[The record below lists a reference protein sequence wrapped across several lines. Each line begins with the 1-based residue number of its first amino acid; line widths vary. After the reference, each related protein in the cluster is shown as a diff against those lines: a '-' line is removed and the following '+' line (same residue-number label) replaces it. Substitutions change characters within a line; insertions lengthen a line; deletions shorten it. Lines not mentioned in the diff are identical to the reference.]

1 MLWLIACVSCFTK
14 ANGVYYNQTNF
25 EEKYSGLVWWSLI
38 LIYIVEFLKSASQAN
53 CNQVQKQVFY
63 CAPASLTP
71 ATGEPFKVTQESPIH
86 ISGWDLY
93 HSFKEQK
100 FCIWYLVMNYFFI
113 NIKPSIPQKLS
124 GDFIILMIITFK
136 NQYTTFYHITN
147 NSTFPCVCI

>member
-1 MLWLIACVSCFTK
+1 MLFIWYPLYKFVLWLIAFVSCFTK

-25 EEKYSGLVWWSLI
+25 KEKSSGLVWWSLI
-38 LIYIVEFLKSASQAN
+38 LIYIVEILKAASQAN

-93 HSFKEQK
+93 HSFKEQNFSIFTSDILLWINSFPMANTHIRCRK
-100 FCIWYLVMNYFFI
+100 QGAFC
-113 NIKPSIPQKLS
+113 
-124 GDFIILMIITFK
+124 
-136 NQYTTFYHITN
+136 
-147 NSTFPCVCI
+147 